1 MEGILKTHIKLKT
14 AHMTTST
21 HPEQHMVRPL
31 NELLT
36 EPPAGEGWLTVKG
49 PAFFTGG
56 GDVADKTAAE
66 GTAVAD

>member
-1 MEGILKTHIKLKT
+1 
-14 AHMTTST
+14 MTTST